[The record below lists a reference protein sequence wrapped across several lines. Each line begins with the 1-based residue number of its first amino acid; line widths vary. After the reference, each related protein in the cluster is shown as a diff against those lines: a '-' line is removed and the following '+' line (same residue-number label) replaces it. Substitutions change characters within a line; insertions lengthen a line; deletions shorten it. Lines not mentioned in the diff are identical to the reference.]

1 LSNSTHDIA
10 YPLQAGTA
18 KLDITPPIGIA
29 MQGYGARYARG
40 IADPTFA
47 TALAIRKERIEWLLL
62 TVDVIGLDRAFT
74 NRVRNSIARRL
85 GISPTGIT
93 LISSHTHSGPA
104 TLPRL
109 SVVRA
114 DKNYLK
120 FLESKL
126 VTAAESATM
135 RFQPV
140 SWHFGMTTLTENV
153 NRRLRVDGGI
163 QLGVDSTGPADQ
175 RLRILRL
182 DTVEGPSVPLALIVH
197 YACHA
202 TTSGDSLEISADWPG
217 AMRNHIR
224 TYWDHDPAV
233 LFLQGCTGN
242 LTHRIGRDAESWPD
256 HFGHQTTIESEE
268 LGKVVGQ
275 ACIQAS
281 ERSEE
286 LHVTEVAVAVKPIVL
301 PFHNR
306 RGSETTEVQLARIG
320 QKPHL
325 PGSRAQAVWFVGL
338 PGEPF
343 TEYSTDFGS
352 EFHHHLHASMDR
364 TLVCGYTND
373 CVGYFCT
380 PEALEEGG
388 YEAAAAHRVYHRP
401 APFSRNVKSLLLNC
415 SLETAQAVEQS
426 PSLLTSAWKQTISE
440 LAGRTIRILS
450 GPKGSK

>member
-1 LSNSTHDIA
+1 
-10 YPLQAGTA
+10 
-18 KLDITPPIGIA
+18 
-29 MQGYGARYARG
+29 MQGYGSRYARG
-40 IADPTFA
+40 IADPTFV
-47 TALAIRKERIEWLLL
+47 TALAIRKERVEWLLL
-62 TVDVIGLDRAFT
+62 SVDVIGLDRAFT
-74 NRVRNSIARRL
+74 NQVRSSIARRL

-93 LISSHTHSGPA
+93 LNSSHTHSGPA
-104 TLPRL
+104 TLSRL

-135 RFQPV
+135 HFQPV
-140 SWHFGMTTLTENV
+140 SWHFGMTTLAENV
-153 NRRLRVDGGI
+153 NRRLRVNGEI
-163 QLGVDSTGPADQ
+163 HLGVDSAGPADQ

-182 DTVEGPSVPLALIVH
+182 DTVEEPSLPLALIVH

-202 TTSGDSLEISADWPG
+202 TTSGDGLEISADWPG

-224 TYWDHDPAV
+224 TRWGHDPAI

-242 LTHRIGRDAESWPD
+242 LTHRIGRDADSWPD
-256 HFGHQTTIESEE
+256 HFGRQTIIESQE
-268 LGKVVGQ
+268 LGRVVGE

-281 ERSEE
+281 ERSQEV
-286 LHVTEVAVAVKPIVL
+286 HATEVSVAVKPIVL

-325 PGSRAQAVWFVGL
+325 PGSQAQAVWFVGL

-343 TEYSTDFGS
+343 TEYSMDFGWG
-352 EFHHHLHASMDR
+352 FHQHLHASMDR
-364 TLVCGYTND
+364 TLISGYTND

-401 APFSRNVKSLLLNC
+401 APFSGNVESLLLKC
-415 SLETAQAVEQS
+415 SLEAAHAVEQS
-426 PSLLTSAWKQTISE
+426 FSLPASAWRQTISE

-450 GPKGSK
+450 GSRGSK